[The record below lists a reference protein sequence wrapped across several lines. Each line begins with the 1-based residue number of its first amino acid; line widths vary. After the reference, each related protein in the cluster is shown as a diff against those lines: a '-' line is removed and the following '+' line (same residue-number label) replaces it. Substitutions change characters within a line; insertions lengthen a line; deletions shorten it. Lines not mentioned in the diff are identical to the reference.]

1 MSDVLDI
8 EIEKGVFNPV
18 YYDYLDDMTYSQI
31 FYGGSSSGKSFFLA
45 QRCVYDMLRGGHN
58 YLCIRKVAR
67 YIRKSIFNEI
77 TKAIAS
83 FGVKELVQVNS
94 SDMVITFPGGW
105 QILFAGLD
113 DVEKIKSITPA
124 KSVITDIWIEE
135 ATEASYDDV
144 AQLRKRL
151 RGRAQV
157 SKRIILSFNPV
168 YKTHW
173 IYEEYFRGHW
183 ADNDTEYKSE
193 DGRLSI
199 LKTTYKD
206 NNHLSAE
213 DIAELETEKD
223 PYYKD
228 VYTLGN
234 WGVLGDV
241 IFTNWHTEDL
251 QGREFEDYCNGV
263 DFGYAKDPAAIVRC
277 HLDERRNKLYI
288 TDAEYLLKA
297 TNDIL
302 AATVK
307 RICGFDTVMCDE
319 AEPKSIQELRN
330 YGVSAIPA
338 PKGKDS
344 INFGIQYLRKLEIIV
359 DKSLTELINELTVYQ
374 WQQDKDGNTLPKPVD
389 KDNHCIDALRYALVY
404 EMGWVPNVRQS
415 SIKMP
420 LAGAM

>member
-1 MSDVLDI
+1 MSDILDI

-18 YYDYLDDMTYSQI
+18 YYDYLEDTTYSQI

-77 TKAIAS
+77 TKAIAA

-113 DVEKIKSITPA
+113 DVEKIKSITPS

-135 ATEASYDDV
+135 ATESTYDDV

-173 IYEEYFRGHW
+173 IYDEYFKGHW

-206 NNHLSAE
+206 NNHLSPE
-213 DIAELETEKD
+213 DIVELENEKD

-228 VYTLGN
+228 VYTNGN

-251 QGREFEDYCNGV
+251 SGREFDTYNCGC
-263 DFGYAKDPAAIVRC
+263 DFGYAKDPAAITKV
-277 HLDERRNKLYI
+277 HLDKRHNTLYI
-288 TDAEYLLKA
+288 LEASYLLKA
-297 TNDIL
+297 TNDLL
-302 AATVK
+302 AAEIK
-307 RICGFDTVMCDE
+307 RLCGYEVVMCDE

-330 YGVSAIPA
+330 YGVQAIPA

-344 INFGIQYLRKLEIIV
+344 VNFGIQYLRKLQIV
-359 DKSLTELINELTVYQ
+359 IDKRLTEAVNEFTVYQ
-374 WQQDKDGNTLPKPVD
+374 WQQDKDGNTLPKPID
-389 KDNHCIDALRYALVY
+389 RDNHIIDSVRYALAY

-415 SIKMP
+415 AIKMP

>member
-1 MSDVLDI
+1 MSKITIKIQDN
-8 EIEKGVFNPV
+8 VFNQAYFP
-18 YYDYLDDMTYSQI
+18 YLDDSTYTQI

-45 QRCVYDMLRGGHN
+45 QRVIYDMLKGGHN
-58 YLCIRKVAR
+58 YLCLRKVAR
-67 YIRKSIFNEI
+67 YIKKSIFNEI
-77 TKAIAS
+77 TKAISA
-83 FGVKELVQVNS
+83 FGVKHLFAING
-94 SDMVITFPGGW
+94 SDLVITGPQGY
-105 QILFAGLD
+105 QILFVGLD
-113 DVEKIKSITPA
+113 DVEKVKSITPA
-124 KSVITDIWIEE
+124 RGVITDCWLEE
-135 ATEASYDDV
+135 ATEATYDDV
-144 AQLRKRL
+144 KQLKKRL
-151 RGRAQV
+151 RGRAKV
-157 SKRIILSFNPV
+157 SKRLILSFNPV

-173 IYEEYFRGHW
+173 IYDEYFRGVW
-183 ADNDTEYKSE
+183 ADNDTAYRSE

-206 NNHLSAE
+206 NTHLSPE
-213 DIAELETEKD
+213 DVQELESEKD

-277 HLDERRNKLYI
+277 HLDKRRNKLYI

-297 TNDIL
+297 TNDVL

-359 DKSLTELINELTVYQ
+359 DKSLTEMINELTVYQ

-389 KDNHCIDALRYALVY
+389 KDNHLIDATRYALVY

-415 SIKMP
+415 AIKMP
-420 LAGAM
+420 LAGTM

>member
-1 MSDVLDI
+1 
-8 EIEKGVFNPV
+8 
-18 YYDYLDDMTYSQI
+18 
-31 FYGGSSSGKSFFLA
+31 
-45 QRCVYDMLRGGHN
+45 MLRGGHN

-83 FGVKELVQVNS
+83 FGVKELVTINS

-113 DVEKIKSITPA
+113 DVEKIKSITPS

-151 RGRAQV
+151 RGRARV

-173 IYEEYFRGHW
+173 IYDEYFAGHW
-183 ADNDTEYKSE
+183 ADNDTSYRSD

-206 NNHLSAE
+206 NNHLSPE
-213 DIAELETEKD
+213 DVQELESEKD
-223 PYYKD
+223 PYYRD
-228 VYTLGN
+228 VYTNGN

-251 QGREFEDYCNGV
+251 SGKEFEDYCNGV

-277 HLDERRNKLYI
+277 HLDKRRNKLYI

-297 TNDIL
+297 TNDVL

-415 SIKMP
+415 AIKMP

>member
-1 MSDVLDI
+1 MPKIKIRVQDNI
-8 EIEKGVFNPV
+8 FNSV
-18 YYDYLDDMTYSQI
+18 YFPYLQDDTHTQI

-45 QRCVYDMLRGGHN
+45 QRVVFDMLQGGHN
-58 YLCIRKVAR
+58 YLCLRKVAR
-67 YIRKSIFNEI
+67 YIKKSIFNEI
-77 TKAIAS
+77 TKAISA
-83 FGVKELVQVNS
+83 FGVKSLFAVNG
-94 SDMVITFPGGW
+94 SDMVITGPQGY
-105 QILFAGLD
+105 QILFVGLD
-113 DVEKIKSITPA
+113 DVEKVKSITPA
-124 KSVITDIWIEE
+124 RGVITDCWLEE

-151 RGRAQV
+151 RGRAKV
-157 SKRIILSFNPV
+157 KKRLILSFNPV

-173 IYEEYFRGHW
+173 IYDEYFAGHW
-183 ADNDTEYKSE
+183 ADNDTSYKSE

-206 NNHLSAE
+206 NNHLSPE
-213 DIAELETEKD
+213 DVQELEGEKD

-241 IFTNWHTEDL
+241 IFTNWHTADL
-251 QGREFEDYCNGV
+251 SGREFEDYCNGV

-277 HLDERRNKLYI
+277 HLDKRRNKLYI

-297 TNDIL
+297 TNDVL

-344 INFGIQYLRKLEIIV
+344 INFGIQYLRKLEIII
-359 DKSLTELINELTVYQ
+359 DKSLTEAINEFTVYQ
-374 WQQDKDGNTLPKPVD
+374 WQQDKDGNTIPKPVD
-389 KDNHCIDALRYALVY
+389 KDNHIVDACRYALAY

-415 SIKMP
+415 AIKMP
-420 LAGAM
+420 LAGTM